1 MNNSIKKNNDEFW
14 NDTLES
20 GYYDKIY
27 NEGLLKKRGL
37 RSFWH
42 YFTFKKVSK
51 YIDKDIDHLDFACGP
66 GTLIGNYSKK
76 GSIGVDVSE
85 KQINFA
91 QNKYKEYKFFS
102 LSNFNFDKHINK
114 FDLITVLGL
123 FEFLSD
129 EDIDKLLKNLE
140 KTLKKGGKII
150 ITTPNF
156 SLSMELLIKFINV
169 FGNVNYANL
178 YFSKFNKDKVN
189 NFKNKFDNFNISI
202 TKILNISV
210 FFSFISYDLAE
221 RIDNFIEK
229 FLNEKFGFL
238 YLIILEKVNK

>member
-1 MNNSIKKNNDEFW
+1 M
-14 NDTLES
+14 
-20 GYYDKIY
+20 
-27 NEGLLKKRGL
+27 
-37 RSFWH
+37 
-42 YFTFKKVSK
+42 
-51 YIDKDIDHLDFACGP
+51 
-66 GTLIGNYSKK
+66 IGNYSKK

-140 KTLKKGGKII
+140 KTLKKVEKII

-156 SLSMELLIKFINV
+156 LCLWNYLL
-169 FGNVNYANL
+169 NL
-178 YFSKFNKDKVN
+178 
-189 NFKNKFDNFNISI
+189 
-202 TKILNISV
+202 LM
-210 FFSFISYDLAE
+210 
-221 RIDNFIEK
+221 
-229 FLNEKFGFL
+229 FL
-238 YLIILEKVNK
+238 VM